1 VNNLFWTESGG
12 WVLNQI
18 NQKTGSPM
26 KLFPRLAGI
35 GILFIGTILTCG
47 ASTLLTFDELPTPEV
62 IPGLNYTNIPNGYGG
77 LLWNNFGVLDGA
89 ICPANEGYHAG
100 MVSSNNVAFN
110 CYGAPASISVAGGS
124 FNLESAYLT
133 LALNLDTSLDIE
145 VQGFAGATLL
155 YDNTCTVNR
164 SAPTLVN
171 FNYLGVDRVTFIS
184 SPEQQFAMD
193 NLTVTIVPEPNP
205 AALLSIGAAL
215 GALRMV
221 KRKLLRA

>member
-1 VNNLFWTESGG
+1 
-12 WVLNQI
+12 
-18 NQKTGSPM
+18 M
-26 KLFPRLAGI
+26 KLSLKLPGI

-62 IPGLNYTNIPNGYGG
+62 IPGLNYTSIPNGYGS

-89 ICPANEGYHAG
+89 IMSANEGYHAG

-110 CYGAPASISVAGGS
+110 YYGAPASISVAGGS

-133 LALNLDTSLDIE
+133 LALNLDTSLNIE
-145 VQGFAGATLL
+145 VQGFAGTTLL

-184 SPEQQFAMD
+184 SPAQQFAMD
-193 NLTVTIVPEPNP
+193 NLTVTIVPEPDP
-205 AALLSIGAAL
+205 ATLFSIGAAL
-215 GALRMV
+215 SALGML
-221 KRKLLRA
+221 KRKMKLLRS